1 MDERFYIKKEITLW
15 DLYAEVTESA
25 KVVLSKYMGSE
36 KTRNRVIETLAEY
49 FHIMYGNDA
58 MPDIDELDDYIV
70 NELEFRYNEMHGYL
84 DAE

>member
-15 DLYAEVTESA
+15 DLYAAVTTPA
-25 KVVLSKYMGSE
+25 KVVLSKYMGDY
-36 KTRNRVIETLAEY
+36 KTRNKVIETLAEY
-49 FHIMYGNDA
+49 FHIMYENDA

-70 NELEFRYNEMHGYL
+70 NELDFRYNEMHGYP